1 MRNHHSEQNQFQCIY
16 GRLTFVL
23 RRDLRNHKPVPKG
36 WFCCVHR
43 SNMTKACWINMRY
56 SVVSSDEAQNHCCC
70 QTCRE
75 IFKCDMFAVWAAG
88 RLNSSTRLFRRRE
101 TWFWSCKLVLVC
113 AQKVHR
119 NWEIQ
124 IEDLCFQ
131 TELKHLILSEPSQS
145 VDTPSSSSSCSDRS
159 SVSPAHSNTHGAAV
173 CCRQELHWRT
183 LDV

>member
-1 MRNHHSEQNQFQCIY
+1 MRNHHSEQNQFQCTY

-23 RRDLRNHKPVPKG
+23 RRDLRNCKPVPKG

-75 IFKCDMFAVWAAG
+75 SLNATCLQCERPVGWTRRHVCSKDV
-88 RLNSSTRLFRRRE
+88 RLDSER
-101 TWFWSCKLVLVC
+101 
-113 AQKVHR
+113 
-119 NWEIQ
+119 
-124 IEDLCFQ
+124 EDLCFQ